1 MFYYLKHM
9 YIVFYYHTS
18 NLGINLVATRIFL
31 KTMEKEVN
39 DIPKNNK
46 IFISIDHLS
55 VGTYQLHILLENKVV
70 KTFILNKEALQ

>member
-1 MFYYLKHM
+1 M
-9 YIVFYYHTS
+9 YTVFYYHTS

-70 KTFILNKEALQ
+70 KTFILNKEAL

>member
-9 YIVFYYHTS
+9 YTVFYFHTS

-55 VGTYQLHILLENKVV
+55 VGTYRLHILLENKVV
-70 KTFILNKEALQ
+70 KTFILNKEAL

>member
-1 MFYYLKHM
+1 M

>member
-1 MFYYLKHM
+1 M
-9 YIVFYYHTS
+9 
-18 NLGINLVATRIFL
+18 G
-31 KTMEKEVN
+31 KEVN

-70 KTFILNKEALQ
+70 KTFILNKEAL

>member
-18 NLGINLVATRIFL
+18 NLVATRIFL
-31 KTMEKEVN
+31 KTIMGKEVN

-70 KTFILNKEALQ
+70 KTFILNKEALR